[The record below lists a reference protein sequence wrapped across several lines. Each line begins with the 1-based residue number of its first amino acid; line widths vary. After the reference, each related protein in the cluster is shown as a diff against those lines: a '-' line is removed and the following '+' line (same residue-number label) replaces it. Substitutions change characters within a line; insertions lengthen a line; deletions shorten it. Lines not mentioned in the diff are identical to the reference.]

1 MHGLHARIPKN
12 FVLEERLERYADAI
26 ELVPA
31 RLAGRWAEACHPLGP
46 DGAGR
51 FSAVWLDLGCGKGGF
66 SCEMARLHPDTLFVG
81 IDSQPVCVAY
91 AAQRAC
97 EEGLRNVVFV
107 GGDAGRLSEYF
118 APGELGRIYLNF
130 PTPLPRKRDA
140 AQRLTHADRLMA
152 YREVLA
158 PGGSVVFRTDSQP
171 LYDFS
176 LTQVAAAGYELAWA
190 TDDVRS
196 QLPDEPATGY
206 ELRLTAKGARVHG
219 FLATPGPAPERVV
232 QTAPMSL
239 VDYLPEDLSQLDYV
253 PHGMEGTVTNLRNRR
268 AKEFGRGRG
277 GRPGRPA

>member
-26 ELVPA
+26 ELAPTH
-31 RLAGRWAEACHPLGP
+31 LAGLWAEACHPLG
-46 DGAGR
+46 DSGVGR
-51 FSAVWLDLGCGKGGF
+51 FESVWLDLGCGKGGF
-66 SCEMARLHPDTLFVG
+66 ACDLARLHPEALVVG
-81 IDSQPVCVAY
+81 MDSEPVCVAY

-97 EEGLRNVVFV
+97 EAGLPNVVFA
-107 GGDAGRLSEYF
+107 GADARRIREYF

-130 PTPLPRKRDA
+130 PTPFPRKRDA
-140 AQRLTHADRLMA
+140 ASRLTHADHLMA

-171 LYDFS
+171 LFDFS
-176 LTQVAAAGYELAWA
+176 LTQVEAAGYELAWS

-196 QLPDEPATGY
+196 RLPEEPPTGY
-206 ELRLTAKGARVHG
+206 ELRLTAKGACVYG
-219 FLATPGPAPERVV
+219 FEATPGPAPARVE

-239 VDYLPEDLSQLDYV
+239 VDYLPEDLSHLSYV

-268 AKEFGRGRG
+268 AKEFGARRTAK
-277 GRPGRPA
+277 RSNS